1 MMRIPEGRWSAI
13 IHSWI
18 PAGRRKRRRP
28 RRSWREGVTEAME
41 KGGMGAEDAQIVN
54 LIHILVFS
62 FSKTIVILYFHLRL
76 SITHYHH
83 CMACFRLLVQFT
95 LRFKI

>member
-1 MMRIPEGRWSAI
+1 MRIPEGRWSAI

-41 KGGMGAEDAQIVN
+41 KGGMGAEDAQNRV
-54 LIHILVFS
+54 LWRRELGRRQAAV
-62 FSKTIVILYFHLRL
+62 
-76 SITHYHH
+76 
-83 CMACFRLLVQFT
+83 
-95 LRFKI
+95 